1 MKVPPARRD
10 ALRAA
15 IEQAGA
21 VPREARGSGEL
32 WRYELDGATVTL
44 WSTGTCRVQ
53 GKGEG
58 REVLERVVAEV
69 AGAAAVAPD
78 EARRADRAATPLHL
92 PRDDP
97 SATPLHL
104 PRDRPWAGVDESGK
118 GDYFGPLVSA
128 AVCVDPAAAAELE
141 RAGVADSKRL
151 SDGRVRALAGTV
163 RAGTTFRLTVVAPPR
178 YNALYADFRR
188 EGRGLNDLLA
198 WAHARS
204 IEDLLDA
211 GADPAYAI
219 VDQFADARVIERRL
233 LSGTRRRE
241 LRVVQFPRAEADVAV
256 AAASILARDEFLR
269 RLGDL
274 PKGGGSPQVVA
285 AARQVVARGG
295 EDALAAVAKLHFATT
310 ARVVGRAPSG

>member
-21 VPREARGSGEL
+21 TECEARGSGEL

-53 GKGEG
+53 GRGEG
-58 REVLERVVAEV
+58 REVLERLVAEV
-69 AGAAAVAPD
+69 AEAPAMAPQDARGTAA
-78 EARRADRAATPLHL
+78 PL
-92 PRDDP
+92 
-97 SATPLHL
+97 AL

-151 SDGRVRALAGTV
+151 SDARVRSLAGTV
-163 RAGTTFRLTVVAPPR
+163 RDATAFRLTVIAPPR
-178 YNALYADFRR
+178 YNELYVQLRR

-211 GADPAYAI
+211 GAEPAYAI

-233 LSGTRRRE
+233 LSGTRRRA

-274 PKGGGSPQVVA
+274 PKGGGSPRVLA
-285 AARQVVARGG
+285 AAREVAARGG
-295 EDALAAVAKLHFATT
+295 EEALAAVAKLHFATT